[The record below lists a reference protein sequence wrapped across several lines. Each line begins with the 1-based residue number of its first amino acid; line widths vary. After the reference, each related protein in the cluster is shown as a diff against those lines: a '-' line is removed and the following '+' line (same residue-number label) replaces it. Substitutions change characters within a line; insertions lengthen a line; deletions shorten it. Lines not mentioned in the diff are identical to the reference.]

1 MNYIPQRFLLLLC
14 SVLLFSSIAMG
25 SSPVIPTEYGELI
38 FRCNEKSPDQLFIIG
53 ISHRDSLT
61 RLNSSQTPK
70 VQTEVYRI
78 GDWLIHHQ
86 GTTLLLPEGF
96 FASKPP
102 VKEGSPSSVG
112 TNSDCPVPLDNP
124 TLEGILADDAKFI
137 NAEMLLKRYHELRLQ
152 QVEDLMIYEDVR
164 KAIQKLSSCKSEG
177 DALILKSELDYLQ
190 AKRTAA
196 MLQRI
201 PAIID
206 EGYGNGNIRGKRA
219 IFTIGLSHLPQI
231 IRYLNEHKITV
242 YPSLRASG
250 KDKGYVAEL
259 NLLKEN
265 FGISIIIPRTLAK
278 DPKILE
284 MNGLGKIVA
293 QSRKSALP

>member
-1 MNYIPQRFLLLLC
+1 MGCAAKRSLFLL
-14 SVLLFSSIAMG
+14 SFALLFSSIAAG
-25 SSPVIPTEYGELI
+25 SSPVKPIEYGEVI

-61 RLNSSQTPK
+61 RLNSNQTPK
-70 VQTEVYRI
+70 VQREVYRI

-96 FASKPP
+96 FSNKPP
-102 VKEGSPSSVG
+102 MKEGSPSSVE
-112 TNSDCPVPLDNP
+112 TNGDCPTPLDNP
-124 TLEGILADDAKFI
+124 TLEGLLADDAKFV

-152 QVEDLMIYEDVR
+152 QVEDPMTYEDVR
-164 KAIQKLSSCKSEG
+164 KAIQKLNSCKSEG
-177 DALILKSELDYLQ
+177 DALILKSEVDYLQ
-190 AKRTAA
+190 AKRTAG
-196 MLQRI
+196 MLQRV

-206 EGYGNGNIRGKRA
+206 EEYGRGNIRRKRA

-231 IRYLNEHKITV
+231 IRYLNEHKIIIH
-242 YPSLRASG
+242 PSLQASG
-250 KDKGYVAEL
+250 KDKGYAADL

-265 FGISIIIPRTLAK
+265 FGISIIIPRILAK

-293 QSRKSALP
+293 QSRKSTLP